1 MCCLPE
7 SQVYYINN
15 NKDDEAKKVLL
26 KGLSEEDAEF
36 EMHRLRYQRKF
47 FISDKVSTAKKY
59 KDLFSTFRR
68 PFLIS
73 LGLAF
78 FA

>member
-1 MCCLPE
+1 
-7 SQVYYINN
+7 
-15 NKDDEAKKVLL
+15 L

-36 EMHRLRYQRKF
+36 EMLRLKYQRRF
-47 FISDKVSTAKKY
+47 FISDKISAAKKY
-59 KDLFSTFRR
+59 RDLFTVYKR